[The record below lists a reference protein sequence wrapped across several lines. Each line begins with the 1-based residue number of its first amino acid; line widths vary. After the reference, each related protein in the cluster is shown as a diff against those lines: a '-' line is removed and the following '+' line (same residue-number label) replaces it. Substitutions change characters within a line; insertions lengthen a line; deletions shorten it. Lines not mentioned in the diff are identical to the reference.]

1 MYHNASAAAAHR
13 SFNKPM
19 MSRNRVSL
27 PPGTRIDCYR
37 VLKLIGSG
45 GFSLIYLAEDEDTGG
60 EVVIKEFMP
69 KKFSRRDG
77 QLTVVPLDRKA
88 ADNLNRSRRLFYQE
102 VTALAALQHPNIVAV
117 RSFFRA
123 NNTDYMVMDYVRG
136 KNMAVYIKQRQGRL
150 SASFILRVFLPI
162 LDAMSMIHRRSYLH
176 LDIKPSNIH
185 LRAGSEPI
193 LLDFGA
199 VRQFMGERKR
209 KSGQVV
215 TAGYSPVE
223 QYYQG
228 GYVGPWSDVYAIG
241 ASMRACIE
249 GKTPP
254 TAIER
259 HANDTLVPASAAFY
273 DQYPMYL
280 LECIDWAMEL
290 DPLRRPQNAG
300 ELQQFMQN
308 KRGRPGRI
316 ASGGN

>member
-1 MYHNASAAAAHR
+1 
-13 SFNKPM
+13 
-19 MSRNRVSL
+19 MSQIRLSL
-27 PPGTRIDCYR
+27 PEGTKIDCYR
-37 VLKLIGSG
+37 VIKLIGSG

-69 KKFSRRDG
+69 KKFACRDG
-77 QLTVVPLDRKA
+77 RLTVKALDKKTE
-88 ADNLNRSRRLFYQE
+88 DNLNRSRRLFYQE

-123 NNTDYMVMDYVRG
+123 NNTDYMVMEYVRG
-136 KNMAVYIKQRQGRL
+136 KNMAVYIKQRKGQL
-150 SASFILRVFLPI
+150 STSFILRVFMPI
-162 LDAMSMIHRRSYLH
+162 LDAMNMIHTRSYLH

-185 LRAGSEPI
+185 LRAGSEPM

-199 VRQFMGERKR
+199 VHQFSGDRKR
-209 KSGQVV
+209 KTGQVV

-259 HANDTLVPASAAFY
+259 HANDTLLPASAAFS
-273 DQYPMYL
+273 DQYPLYL

-290 DPLRRPQNAG
+290 DPLQRPQNAG
-300 ELQQFMQN
+300 ELLKAMQN
-308 KRGRPGRI
+308 KTGRTHTQ
-316 ASGGN
+316 GNESD

>member
-1 MYHNASAAAAHR
+1 
-13 SFNKPM
+13 
-19 MSRNRVSL
+19 MSRVRLSL
-27 PPGTRIDCYR
+27 PEGTKIDCYR
-37 VLKLIGSG
+37 VIKLIGSG

-69 KKFSRRDG
+69 KKFARRDG
-77 QLTVVPLDRKA
+77 KLTVVALDAKA
-88 ADNLNRSRRLFYQE
+88 EDNLNRSRRLFYQE

-123 NNTDYMVMDYVRG
+123 HNTDYMVMEYVRG
-136 KNMAVYIKQRQGRL
+136 KNMAVYIKQRKGQL
-150 SASFILRVFLPI
+150 STSFILRVFLPI
-162 LDAMSMIHRRSYLH
+162 LDAMSMIHNRSYLH

-185 LRAGSEPI
+185 LRAGSEPM

-199 VRQFMGERKR
+199 VHQFSGERKR

-259 HANDTLVPASAAFY
+259 HANDTLVPASAAFC
-273 DQYPMYL
+273 DQYPLYL
-280 LECIDWAMEL
+280 LQSIDWAMEL
-290 DPLRRPQNAG
+290 DPLQRPQNAG
-300 ELQQFMQN
+300 ELLVAMRN
-308 KRGRPGRI
+308 KSGRPGKI
-316 ASGGN
+316 TNGSD

>member
-1 MYHNASAAAAHR
+1 MAQ
-13 SFNKPM
+13 
-19 MSRNRVSL
+19 SRDSL
-27 PPGTRIDCYR
+27 PRGTLIDCYR
-37 VLKLIGSG
+37 VIRLIGSG

-69 KKFSRRDG
+69 KKFAKRDG
-77 QLTVVPLDRKA
+77 RFDVVPLDGQSE
-88 ADNLNRSRRLFYQE
+88 DNLNRSRRLFYQE
-102 VTALAALQHPNIVAV
+102 VTAMAALRHPNIVAV

-123 NNTDYMVMDYVRG
+123 HGTDYMVMEYYRG
-136 KNMAVYIKQRQGRL
+136 KNLAAYIKQRGGLL
-150 SASFILRVFLPI
+150 STSFILRVFFPI
-162 LDAMSMIHRRSYLH
+162 LDAMSMIHERSYLH

-185 LRAGSEPI
+185 LRAGSEPL

-199 VRQFMGERKR
+199 VHQFSGERKR

-241 ASMRACIE
+241 ASIRACIE

-259 HANDTLVPASAAFY
+259 HANDLLVPAGIAFQ
-273 DQYPMYL
+273 DRYPMFML
-280 LECIDWAMEL
+280 QSIDWAMEL
-290 DPLRRPQNAG
+290 DPLARPQNAG
-300 ELQQFMQN
+300 ELLTALKKKACRPIQTEHEPSSSMSTDQQ
-308 KRGRPGRI
+308 
-316 ASGGN
+316 ASS